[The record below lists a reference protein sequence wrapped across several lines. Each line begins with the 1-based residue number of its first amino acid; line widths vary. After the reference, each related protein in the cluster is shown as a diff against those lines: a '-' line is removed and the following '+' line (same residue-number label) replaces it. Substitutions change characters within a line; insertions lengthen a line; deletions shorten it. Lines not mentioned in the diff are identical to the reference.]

1 MDPLRDQYREFVAR
15 WQKAGPAV
23 EQVCNQELR
32 NLRHA
37 DHAASIDALL
47 TFGLMH
53 RQSNDS
59 SGIIEMQ
66 RILRKARP

>member
-1 MDPLRDQYREFVAR
+1 MDPVRDQYREFVAR

-23 EQVCNQELR
+23 EQVCRQELR
-32 NLRHA
+32 NFRHA
-37 DHAASIDALL
+37 DPATSIDALL
-47 TFGLMH
+47 AVGLMH
-53 RQSNDS
+53 CQPNDS